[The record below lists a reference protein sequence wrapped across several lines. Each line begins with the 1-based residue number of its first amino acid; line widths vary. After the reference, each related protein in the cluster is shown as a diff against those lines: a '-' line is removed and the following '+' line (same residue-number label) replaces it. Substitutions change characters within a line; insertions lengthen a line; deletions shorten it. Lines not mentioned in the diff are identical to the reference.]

1 MEKESKSDA
10 ASRAVH
16 KGADVESKRKA
27 TESNGLITGNSKRWP
42 FVKHFVHNHILSLA
56 ASQFEWNLQKR
67 KLRSKL

>member
-1 MEKESKSDA
+1 MLHPELFIKGQMWNPKERLQK
-10 ASRAVH
+10 
-16 KGADVESKRKA
+16 
-27 TESNGLITGNSKRWP
+27 SNGLITGKSKRWP